1 MENIKQ
7 DVKKEL
13 DLSFQQKLSN
23 IELHFYV
30 QIAQLE
36 SLVKNTN
43 KFQTEELLKEL
54 DAKKNILT
62 KLLDENI

>member
-13 DLSFQQKLSN
+13 NLSFQQKLSN
-23 IELHFYV
+23 TELHFYV

-43 KFQTEELLKEL
+43 NFK
-54 DAKKNILT
+54 LT
-62 KLLDENI
+62 NF